1 MKTEKGTIMVKMKDH
16 KFLVPL
22 SMNGKTIVVQGTAE
36 KKTTSVE
43 MLKHYAEDAGKTKEE
58 IAAITEPKQEIII
71 QATGIVVVK

>member
-1 MKTEKGTIMVKMKDH
+1 MV
-16 KFLVPL
+16 
-22 SMNGKTIVVQGTAE
+22 TIVVQGTAE